1 MPGVTVLA
9 GGVGG
14 ARFARGLL
22 ACTPPGEVTIIG
34 NVGDDL
40 EHWGLSISPDLDTLL
55 YTLTGRIH
63 PEQGWGVA
71 DDTREAMAVVTELGG
86 SDWFILGDR
95 DIGLHLV
102 RSERLRAGEPLS
114 AVTADFARRFGLG
127 ARLLPATDDP
137 LRTRIVTPTGELAF
151 QEWLVGH
158 RAADPVRAVRF
169 EGVPGARP
177 APGVLE
183 AIESADRIV
192 LAPSNPF
199 VSLDPILAVEG
210 VREAVAA
217 RREHVVAITP
227 MIGGAA
233 VKGPLAG
240 HARDA
245 RVRRLRGRRR
255 AGAGPAGGRLRARQC
270 RRAARAR
277 DRGARPARD
286 LRRHAH
292 ARRRERRRR
301 GARRARP
308 AVSDVSV
315 TALRGLPELAPG
327 DDLAGLLIEA
337 AARCAGGLREGDVV
351 CVAQKA
357 ISKVEG
363 RSVPLASVQPSARA
377 REIAADEGDP
387 RMIELILG
395 ESARIVRRRGAF
407 LVCETRHGFVCAA
420 AGVDRSNAGG
430 GDVADRSCHSIPT
443 PPRAACAT
451 RSPRRRRRGDH
462 HRLLRPPLP
471 AGHDRRG
478 GRLRRARARAGAQRR
493 DGRRRARA
501 AGHRAARRRSDR
513 LGRPSSCSGR
523 SAGCR
528 RSSCAA

>member
-240 HARDA
+240 MLETLGYDVSAVGVA
-245 RVRRLRGRRR
+245 RVL
-255 AGAGPAGGRLRARQC
+255 APLAGGFVLDSADQQRA
-270 RRAARAR
+270 
-277 DRGARPARD
+277 
-286 LRRHAH
+286 
-292 ARRRERRRR
+292 
-301 GARRARP
+301 
-308 AVSDVSV
+308 
-315 TALRGLPELAPG
+315 PE
-327 DDLAGLLIEA
+327 IEA
-337 AARCAGGLREGDVV
+337 LGLRVTSVATLMHDAESGAVV
-351 CVAQKA
+351 
-357 ISKVEG
+357 
-363 RSVPLASVQPSARA
+363 
-377 REIAADEGDP
+377 
-387 RMIELILG
+387 
-395 ESARIVRRRGAF
+395 
-407 LVCETRHGFVCAA
+407 
-420 AGVDRSNAGG
+420 
-430 GDVADRSCHSIPT
+430 
-443 PPRAACAT
+443 
-451 RSPRRRRRGDH
+451 
-462 HRLLRPPLP
+462 
-471 AGHDRRG
+471 
-478 GRLRRARARAGAQRR
+478 
-493 DGRRRARA
+493 ARA
-501 AGHRAARRRSDR
+501 ALA
-513 LGRPSSCSGR
+513 LP
-523 SAGCR
+523 
-528 RSSCAA
+528 